1 MWEAVAAWG
10 VAVGT
15 IAGLAALLGK
25 KYFEKELE
33 LEQVRKTNISNVLS
47 DLKSTVDDHKKAIGH
62 HTMSLDKIN
71 SNLIKSDQDL
81 KALKDELKEYS
92 EGIGARIIA
101 FESKVMRLS
110 EDLILIKGEK
120 RK

>member
-33 LEQVRKTNISNVLS
+33 LEDVRKSNVANVLS
-47 DLKSTVDDHKKAIGH
+47 DLKSTVEDHKKAI
-62 HTMSLDKIN
+62 TNLLSSLDKTN
-71 SNLIKSDQDL
+71 SALLRTDADL
-81 KALKDELKEYS
+81 KNIRNEMKEYS
-92 EGIGARIIA
+92 DAVGTRIIA

-110 EDLILIKGEK
+110 EDLVIIKGQK
-120 RK
+120 R

>member
-33 LEQVRKTNISNVLS
+33 LEQVRKSNVTSVLS
-47 DLKSTVDDHKKAIGH
+47 ELKSTVEDHKRSIIN
-62 HTMSLDKIN
+62 HTGALDKIN
-71 SNLIKSDQDL
+71 TSLLRTDSDL
-81 KALKDELKEYS
+81 KNIREEIKEYS
-92 EGIGARIIA
+92 EAVGTRIIA

-110 EDLILIKGEK
+110 EDLIIIKGQK
-120 RK
+120 K

>member
-33 LEQVRKTNISNVLS
+33 LEQVRKSNVSNVLA
-47 DLKSTVDDHKKAIGH
+47 DLKTTVEEHKKAINNLLS
-62 HTMSLDKIN
+62 SLDKTN
-71 SNLIKSDQDL
+71 TSLLNTDADL
-81 KALKDELKEYS
+81 KNIREEMKEYS
-92 EGIGARIIA
+92 ESVGARIIA

-110 EDLILIKGEK
+110 EDVILIKGQK
-120 RK
+120 R